1 MMNKHAETV
10 LAVEVTDLCKIYGG
24 QRVIDDL
31 TLTVPA
37 GGIFGLLGPN
47 GAGKTTLMK
56 IMAGLVRPTAGQL
69 KIFGADAS
77 ARKPNMKCRVGL
89 APQDNNM
96 ERELTVEEAL
106 SVYGRLFGVPQLKM
120 RVEETIEEFSLGDMR
135 RKVVRSL
142 SGGMMR
148 RALIARTLM
157 PKPELLLLD
166 EPTVGLDPDVR
177 HEIWEI
183 IRNLSKAGKTIVL
196 TTHYMDEAEKL
207 CEQIAIL
214 KAGRLAFLDTPDGI
228 ERRFGGVNT
237 NGEALEML
245 FIQLAKE
252 GRQ

>member
-1 MMNKHAETV
+1 MIPGVSDPVA
-10 LAVEVTDLCKIYGG
+10 AVEAARLCKIYDGKN
-24 QRVIDDL
+24 VIDNLSL
-31 TLTVPA
+31 TIPV
-37 GGIFGLLGPN
+37 GGVFGLLGPN

-56 IMAGLVRPTAGQL
+56 IMAGLVRPTVGTL
-69 KIFGADAS
+69 TIFGEDAV
-77 ARKPNMKCRVGL
+77 ARKSDMKCKVGL

-96 ERELTVEEAL
+96 ERELSVEETL
-106 SVYGRLFGVPQLKM
+106 TVYGRMFGVPQLKR

-135 RKVVRSL
+135 RKVVRTL

-183 IRNLSKAGKTIVL
+183 IRNLASAGKTIVL

-207 CEQIAIL
+207 CEKIAIL
-214 KAGRLAFLDTPDGI
+214 KAGRLAFLDTPEGI
-228 ERRFGGVNT
+228 RNRFGGVDS
-237 NGEALEML
+237 NGEALETL

-252 GRQ
+252 GRT

>member
-228 ERRFGGVNT
+228 ERRFGGADT

>member
-1 MMNKHAETV
+1 MTNKQAETV
-10 LAVEVTDLCKIYGG
+10 WAIEVTDLCKIYGG
-24 QRVIDDL
+24 QRVIDNL

-77 ARKPNMKCRVGL
+77 VRKPNMKCRVGL

-96 ERELTVEEAL
+96 ERELTVEETL
-106 SVYGRLFGVPQLKM
+106 TVYGRMFGVSQLKR

-135 RKVVRSL
+135 KKVVRSL

-183 IRNLSKAGKTIVL
+183 IRKLSKAGKTIVL

-214 KAGRLAFLDTPDGI
+214 KAGRLAFLDTPKGI
-228 ERRFGGVNT
+228 EQRFGGADA

>member
-56 IMAGLVRPTAGQL
+56 IMAGLVRPTAGKL
-69 KIFGADAS
+69 KIFGTDAS
-77 ARKPNMKCRVGL
+77 VRKPNMKCRVGL

-96 ERELTVEEAL
+96 ERELTVEETL
-106 SVYGRLFGVPQLKM
+106 TVYGRMFGVSQLKR

-135 RKVVRSL
+135 KKVVRSL

-214 KAGRLAFLDTPDGI
+214 KAGRLAFLDTPEGI
-228 ERRFGGVNT
+228 ERRFGGADA

>member
-1 MMNKHAETV
+1 MSDSIA
-10 LAVEVTDLCKIYGG
+10 AVEVTDLCKIYGG
-24 QRVIDDL
+24 QSVIDNLSL
-31 TLTVPA
+31 TIPA

-47 GAGKTTLMK
+47 GAGKTTLIK

-69 KIFGADAS
+69 KILGADAS
-77 ARKPNMKCRVGL
+77 TRKPNMKCRVGL

-96 ERELTVEEAL
+96 ERELTVEETL
-106 SVYGRLFGVPQLKM
+106 TVYGRMFGVFQLKR

-183 IRNLSKAGKTIVL
+183 VRKLATAGKTIVL

-207 CEQIAIL
+207 CEKIAIL
-214 KAGRLAFLDTPDGI
+214 KAGRLAFLDTPEGI
-228 ERRFGGVNT
+228 KNRFGGVDG
-237 NGEALEML
+237 NGDALETL
-245 FIQLAKE
+245 FIKLAKE
-252 GRQ
+252 GRD

>member
-37 GGIFGLLGPN
+37 GGIFGLLGPK

>member
-1 MMNKHAETV
+1 LSNGVA
-10 LAVEVTDLCKIYGG
+10 AIEVSDLCKNYGG
-24 QRVIDDL
+24 RNVIDNL
-31 TLTVPA
+31 SLSVPA
-37 GGIFGLLGPN
+37 GGVFGLLGPN

-56 IMAGLVRPTAGQL
+56 TMAGLVRPNSGSL
-69 KIFGADAS
+69 KFFGENAL
-77 ARKPNMKCRVGL
+77 ARTPAMKCRVGL

-106 SVYGRLFGVPQLKM
+106 SVYGRLFGVLQLKQ

-183 IRNLSKAGKTIVL
+183 IRSLSRAGKTIVL

-214 KAGRLAFLDTPDGI
+214 KAGRLAFLDTPEGI
-228 ERRFGGVNT
+228 EERFGGANAT
-237 NGEALEML
+237 GEALEML

-252 GRQ
+252 GRH